1 MEPTNEAKKKKN
13 NFWDNMR
20 ARREKGLPPKKKGQK
35 GYPTAKAWKKI
46 TGEGVE
52 SLRELIRETL
62 AVGVRDLDPLS
73 SGGWTSPEHEEWLKS
88 LEDEHEE
95 LQDDSA
101 IAMKRA
107 SITGDVAETSGGADR
122 PLSSIK

>member
-1 MEPTNEAKKKKN
+1 MKPTNEAKKKN

-62 AVGVRDLDPLS
+62 AVGIRDLDPLS
-73 SGGWTSPEHEEWLKS
+73 SGGWTSPEHEEWLAS
-88 LEDEHEE
+88 LEDEYAEIEGSDVHP
-95 LQDDSA
+95 DDGV
-101 IAMKRA
+101 KKV
-107 SITGDVAETSGGADR
+107 GETSGGADR

>member
-1 MEPTNEAKKKKN
+1 MESTNEAKKKKN

-52 SLRELIRETL
+52 NLRALIRETL

-73 SGGWTSPEHEEWLKS
+73 SDGWTSPEHEEWLAS
-88 LEDEHEE
+88 LEDEYAE
-95 LQDDSA
+95 LGGNDANHDA
-101 IAMKRA
+101 GVKKV
-107 SITGDVAETSGGADR
+107 GETSGGADR